1 MYVCTHVITN
11 GNRGTCV
18 PGGRTHKITS
28 AHSLKKEGV
37 VGGQEY
43 CPEEVTRQCCIT
55 KMAVP
60 RSIKR
65 ASLLVRKCVGG
76 VVVTTRYEIHSCTD
90 TTR

>member
-11 GNRGTCV
+11 GNRGICV
-18 PGGRTHKITS
+18 PGGCTHKITS

-43 CPEEVTRQCCIT
+43 CPEEVTRKRCIT

-60 RSIKR
+60 PSIKR
-65 ASLLVRKCVGG
+65 ASSLIRKCVGG
-76 VVVTTRYEIHSCTD
+76 VVVSTCYESHGCTD
-90 TTR
+90 ITR